1 MRALAA
7 AGRQAEALA
16 VYQRTRD
23 LLAEDLGVDPSQ
35 QLAQAYLAVLRQEIP
50 VAAARQTAGRRRA
63 AAPGGRLADGDGRR
77 RTLRTPNARAPGA
90 VAAAGASR
98 PASSAGTATWPLC

>member
-23 LLAEDLGVDPSQ
+23 QLAEDLGVDPSA
-35 QLAQAYLAVLRQEIP
+35 QLEQAYLAVLRQEIP
-50 VAAARQTAGRRRA
+50 VPPGRASPPIPAATRQPRRRA
-63 AAPGGRLADGDGRR
+63 SEQMVR
-77 RTLRTPNARAPGA
+77 
-90 VAAAGASR
+90 
-98 PASSAGTATWPLC
+98 